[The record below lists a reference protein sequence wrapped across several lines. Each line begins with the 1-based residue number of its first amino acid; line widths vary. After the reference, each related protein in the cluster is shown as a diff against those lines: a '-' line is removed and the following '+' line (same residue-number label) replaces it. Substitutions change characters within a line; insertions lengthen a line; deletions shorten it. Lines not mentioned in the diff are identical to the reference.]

1 MKLNSFVARI
11 AAVILWGLSGLGVAG
26 IIFLIP
32 ILSSELSQ
40 QYVEYRGDFVALVV
54 VLSFLAGCIVS
65 VLVVVSLLLTKV
77 AQGNLIR
84 ESSRAQVSALSIS
97 FVVLAS
103 SIIILFVWLSS
114 QNTMPPGLVLIL
126 FGGVALSIAAAL
138 VTRSLS
144 SVLVEA
150 ISNSEELEGVI

>member
-1 MKLNSFVARI
+1 
-11 AAVILWGLSGLGVAG
+11 
-26 IIFLIP
+26 
-32 ILSSELSQ
+32 
-40 QYVEYRGDFVALVV
+40 V

-65 VLVVVSLLLTKV
+65 VLVVVSLLLRKV
-77 AQGNLIR
+77 AQGNLLR

-97 FVVLAS
+97 FAALAS
-103 SIIILFVWLSS
+103 SIIVLFVWLSS

-126 FGGVALSIAAAL
+126 FGGIALSIAAAL

-150 ISNSEELEGVI
+150 ISNREELEGVI